1 MSFVSIKFVLF
12 FPIVVLLYFWFPKK
26 SRYLWLLV
34 TSYYF
39 YACWNIKYTFFLLFS
54 TISTYLCARLMHSK
68 RKKRIVL
75 FCLFLNL
82 LILYFFKHGQYT
94 INIIC
99 KLASLLNI
107 SILTP
112 SLDII
117 LPIGMSFYMLQSLGY
132 LIDVYRENIE
142 PETNFAKYALFV
154 SFFPTIVSGP
164 IERSGN
170 LLRQIQNGT
179 NFSYDDAKSG
189 LLLIVFGYFEKLLI
203 ANRISQSVDYA
214 FSNYSELTG
223 AALVF
228 AVFLYAIQ
236 IYADF
241 AGYSHIAIG
250 TAKILGFELI
260 YNFKQPYFS
269 VNIKDFWRRWHISL
283 SRWLRDYVY
292 ISIDG
297 SHCSKLKTYRNLIL
311 TFLISGLWHGSGVT
325 YIVWGGL
332 HGFYQVLGSV
342 TLKIREKIKAKIKI
356 NSNCWSY
363 QLLQG
368 IFTFIMVDYAWLFF
382 RAASMKQALSIL
394 YKIKSDFRLGD
405 TIYYNL
411 YLLSMEESRFIILV
425 IEIIILLIIDI
436 LHEKGFSIISWVNRQ
451 NLVFRWSVYLSVIV
465 ALFIGILYNYGADV
479 SSFIYSQF

>member
-1 MSFVSIKFVLF
+1 
-12 FPIVVLLYFWFPKK
+12 
-26 SRYLWLLV
+26 
-34 TSYYF
+34 
-39 YACWNIKYTFFLLFS
+39 
-54 TISTYLCARLMHSK
+54 
-68 RKKRIVL
+68 
-75 FCLFLNL
+75 
-82 LILYFFKHGQYT
+82 
-94 INIIC
+94 
-99 KLASLLNI
+99 
-107 SILTP
+107 
-112 SLDII
+112 
-117 LPIGMSFYMLQSLGY
+117 MSFYMLQSLGY

-179 NFSYDDAKSG
+179 NFSYNDAKSG

-292 ISIDG
+292 ISIGG